1 VLEIMLSTFTVVS
14 WALIRLHIAEDL
26 LKLKASYVL
35 TLINVEINITYFNQ
49 LRY

>member
-1 VLEIMLSTFTVVS
+1 VLEIMLSHFTFLS
-14 WALIRLHIAEDL
+14 WALIRLHITEDL

-35 TLINVEINITYFNQ
+35 TLINVEVKITYFNQ